1 MCSKCALFSDSMWT
15 TASFT
20 CEASCNDINSH
31 FSLWWVEADTLQSWN
46 IAQTISWSVSV
57 SHKQGSAL
65 FVHALIL
72 FCDCPLVNSLSSEC
86 GSVPPFETSLQL
98 HHWSLK
104 LHMWSKI
111 SSYKTIAPKHLIW
124 SLQWWK
130 GKWQCNGRKSLAQV
144 SKKKTEA
151 RKWQARETMELGWN
165 PCNMLSVPE
174 WKKEVRNILEISVCD
189 FCHCGCGCI
198 FHFEWVWR
206 FAKATNHT
214 DTQGRKNTHN
224 VDVKLESWDE
234 KKGLLQMKQP
244 PKMRRSKH
252 ECVFRGAGF

>member
-1 MCSKCALFSDSMWT
+1 MWSTCALFSDSMWT

-86 GSVPPFETSLQL
+86 GSVPAFETSSQL

-104 LHMWSKI
+104 LHTWSEI
-111 SSYKTIAPKHLIW
+111 SSFKTIAPKHLIW

-144 SKKKTEA
+144 SKKK
-151 RKWQARETMELGWN
+151 KQKRENDKHGKRWN
-165 PCNMLSVPE
+165 WGEIHATCCRCQNGKRRFRTF
-174 WKKEVRNILEISVCD
+174 WKFQFVISVTV
-189 FCHCGCGCI
+189 GVVPTPR
-198 FHFEWVWR
+198 EEKTRTMWMWNW
-206 FAKATNHT
+206 KAEMK
-214 DTQGRKNTHN
+214 RKVCCKWNNPQKWEGLNMN
-224 VDVKLESWDE
+224 VSSGGPVSRHLN
-234 KKGLLQMKQP
+234 
-244 PKMRRSKH
+244 
-252 ECVFRGAGF
+252 

>member
-1 MCSKCALFSDSMWT
+1 MCSTCALFSDSMWT

-46 IAQTISWSVSV
+46 IDQTISWSVSV

-104 LHMWSKI
+104 LHTWSEI
-111 SSYKTIAPKHLIW
+111 SSFKTIAPKHLIW

-130 GKWQCNGRKSLAQV
+130 GKWQPQV
-144 SKKKTEA
+144 SKKKAEA

-165 PCNMLSVPE
+165 PCNMLSVPK
-174 WKKEVRNILEISVCD
+174 WKKTFWKFQS
-189 FCHCGCGCI
+189 
-198 FHFEWVWR
+198 
-206 FAKATNHT
+206 